1 MYETG
6 HGVQRQRQLIG
17 RISVYIPTTIE
28 RLIFEM
34 PQASHQN
41 EGEYGALDTKMV
53 CHFLAFQLITK
64 IIVL

>member
-1 MYETG
+1 
-6 HGVQRQRQLIG
+6 
-17 RISVYIPTTIE
+17 
-28 RLIFEM
+28 M

-41 EGEYGALDTKMV
+41 EGEYEALDTKMV